1 ELNMVFQFEHDDLDT
16 VDGERWAYR
25 KVPLPEL
32 KAVLS
37 KWQIAMNGKAWN
49 SLYWTNHDQPRT
61 VSRRGDDGRYRK
73 ESQKMLY
80 TMLMTMQGTPYI
92 YQGEEIGMTNV
103 SFDSIEDYDDVEIHN
118 CWRERVINGNADP
131 EKLLD
136 GIRYRARDNARTPM
150 QWDDSEN
157 AGFTTGTPWLKVNPN
172 YREINAAS
180 QVNDPDS
187 VFSFY
192 RRLIALRKEY
202 AAFVDGEFELLY
214 AEDPDIFAYT
224 RTT

>member
-1 ELNMVFQFEHDDLDT
+1 MYH
-16 VDGERWAYR
+16 ERLEAGY
-25 KVPLPEL
+25 PESDIL
-32 KAVLS
+32 A
-37 KWQIAMNGKAWN
+37 
-49 SLYWTNHDQPRT
+49 SLMAK
-61 VSRRGDDGRYRK
+61 S
-73 ESQKMLY
+73 
-80 TMLMTMQGTPYI
+80 
-92 YQGEEIGMTNV
+92 
-103 SFDSIEDYDDVEIHN
+103 
-118 CWRERVINGNADP
+118 
-131 EKLLD
+131 
-136 GIRYRARDNARTPM
+136 RDNARTPM
-150 QWDDSEN
+150 QWNDSEN

-224 RTT
+224 RTTPEETLTVLCNFHGGEAALSGEDGEKIRKNGLGELLISNYKDVDGTKLRPYEARMYLKKTV